1 MAEDVVLKLIQV
13 KRSESLKKLS
23 GSQLIVCIRNKAR
36 NI

>member
-13 KRSESLKKLS
+13 KRSESLKKLR
-23 GSQLIVCIRNKAR
+23 GFQLIVYIRSKAR